1 MDGSHFV
8 QASRR
13 PLRLKALE
21 MNLDQRMKGDDDD
34 ALLVAFIDRQ
44 LDESARGA
52 LEARLAAD
60 AGLRARLGLL
70 EDGGRP
76 FAPVFRT
83 LLDAAPVERLKTSL
97 AAIEAEESPA
107 KPSGQTLT
115 IYARRFGVAAAVILF
130 CAGIVVGR
138 VMPRGPA
145 HSPQT
150 AGLPSD
156 QDEDWRQ
163 AVAEYMNFYT
173 ADTFSTASEP
183 ADAGLSLV
191 GAKVGLNLT
200 PERVALANLQFK
212 GAQIFAFRGDPL
224 GQLSYVDPLTGPV
237 LFCII
242 RNAEPDAGMKAER
255 RGGYAV
261 ASWARAGRG
270 YILIGRLPADQMAE
284 LADSLERRF

>member
-1 MDGSHFV
+1 MT
-8 QASRR
+8 
-13 PLRLKALE
+13 
-21 MNLDQRMKGDDDD
+21 LDQRMKGDDDD
-34 ALLVAFIDRQ
+34 ALLVAFIDRR
-44 LDESARGA
+44 LDEGARGA

-60 AGLRARLGLL
+60 GGLRARLGLL
-70 EDGGRP
+70 EDGGRA
-76 FAPVFRT
+76 FAPAFQT

-97 AAIEAEESPA
+97 AAIEADESPA
-107 KPSGQTLT
+107 KPSGHRLT
-115 IYARRFGVAAAVILF
+115 TFARRFGVAAAIILF

-138 VMPRGPA
+138 VMPAGPD

-150 AGLPSD
+150 TGLASD

-163 AVAEYMNFYT
+163 AVAEYMNLYT
-173 ADTFSTASEP
+173 ADSFSTASEP

-191 GAKVGLNLT
+191 GGKVGLNLT
-200 PERVALANLQFK
+200 PGRVALPKLQLK
-212 GAQIFAFRGDPL
+212 GAQILAFRGDPL
-224 GQLSYVDPLTGPV
+224 GQIAYVDPATGPV

-242 RNAEPDAGMKAER
+242 RNAETDAGTKVER

-270 YILIGRLPADQMAE
+270 YILIGRLPVDQMAE